1 MSTNIFKQAA
11 TDPDALQEQILG
23 PNYSYADGIKNPS
36 ELGMSS
42 KGDINTLGKDIDGLV
57 SYIEV
62 LVTGSSDASKTG
74 GPLGNKFFMKT
85 GGKCVDKITGQ
96 ETDRYVY
103 MNNVPQG
110 NIPFLSSSAGMKFD
124 DMRGLIPGA
133 MGNLAAFNPF
143 NLLGAFASESTPECQ
158 QITLETID
166 SNNSK
171 TSGTYFVATADI
183 KKMDPCEFK
192 SFMGGTNPETGEMC
206 DGGSKKSKKGKKG
219 DAVEEASAEASAEAP
234 AKKGK
239 KGKTTDGFTPMT
251 AQSSLYNARCPN
263 IERDPLSQAYIASLG
278 LLGIYLAYKIMYYDK
293 RA

>member
-1 MSTNIFKQAA
+1 MSANIFKQAA
-11 TDPDALQEQILG
+11 ADPDALQEQILG
-23 PNYSYADGIKNPS
+23 PDYNYADGIKNPT

-42 KGDINTLGKDIDGLV
+42 KGSIKTLGKDIDGLV

-62 LVTGSSDASKTG
+62 LVTGKSNASKTG
-74 GPLGNKFFMKT
+74 GPLGGKFFMKT

-110 NIPFLSSSAGMKFD
+110 NIPLLSSSSGMKFD

-143 NLLGAFASESTPECQ
+143 NLLGAFAAESTPECQ

-192 SFMGGTNPETGEMC
+192 YFMGGMNPETGAMC
-206 DGGSKKSKKGKKG
+206 KGYKKPANKNPAPAPEPVPEPAPKKKGEK
-219 DAVEEASAEASAEAP
+219 E
-234 AKKGK
+234 
-239 KGKTTDGFTPMT
+239 GFA
-251 AQSSLYNARCPN
+251 AQSTLFNARCPN
-263 IERDPLSQAYIASLG
+263 IEQDPLSQAYLASLG

-293 RA
+293 RG

>member
-1 MSTNIFKQAA
+1 MSANIFKQAA

-42 KGDINTLGKDIDGLV
+42 KGSIKTLGKDIDGLV

-62 LVTGSSDASKTG
+62 LVTGNSDASRTG

-110 NIPFLSSSAGMKFD
+110 NIPFLSSAAGMKFD

-166 SNNSK
+166 ANNSK
-171 TSGTYFVATADI
+171 SSGTYFVATADI
-183 KKMDPCEFK
+183 NKMDPCEFK
-192 SFMGGTNPETGEMC
+192 YFMKGMNPVTGEMC
-206 DGGSKKSKKGKKG
+206 KGYKKPTEEDVATEAPAPSTKNGKKG
-219 DAVEEASAEASAEAP
+219 R
-234 AKKGK
+234 
-239 KGKTTDGFTPMT
+239 DGFTPMT

-263 IERDPLSQAYIASLG
+263 IESDPLSQAYIASLS
-278 LLGIYLAYKIMYYDK
+278 LLGIYIAYKIMYYGK
-293 RA
+293 RS

>member
-1 MSTNIFKQAA
+1 MFKQAA
-11 TDPDALQEQILG
+11 ADPDALQEQILG
-23 PNYSYADGIKNPS
+23 PNYNYADGIKNPT

-42 KGDINTLGKDIDGLV
+42 KGSIKTLGKDIDGLV

-62 LVTGSSDASKTG
+62 LVTGKSNASKTG
-74 GPLGNKFFMKT
+74 GPLGGKFFMKT

-110 NIPFLSSSAGMKFD
+110 NIPLLSSSSGMKFD

-192 SFMGGTNPETGEMC
+192 YFMGGMNPETGIMC
-206 DGGSKKSKKGKKG
+206 KGYKKPTNVPNPTPAPGPVPDPGPDPKKEGFI
-219 DAVEEASAEASAEAP
+219 SAQNP
-234 AKKGK
+234 L
-239 KGKTTDGFTPMT
+239 F
-251 AQSSLYNARCPN
+251 NARCPN
-263 IERDPLSQAYIASLG
+263 IEQDPLSQAYLASLG

-293 RA
+293 R

>member
-1 MSTNIFKQAA
+1 MSANIFKQAA
-11 TDPDALQEQILG
+11 TDPNALQEQILG
-23 PNYSYADGIKNPS
+23 PNYSYADGIKSPS

-42 KGDINTLGKDIDGLV
+42 KGSIKALGKDINGLV

-62 LVTGSSDASKTG
+62 LVTGNSDASKTG

-103 MNNVPQG
+103 INNVPQG
-110 NIPFLSSSAGMKFD
+110 NIPFLSSAAGMKFD

-143 NLLGAFASESTPECQ
+143 NLLGAFVSESTPECQ

-166 SNNSK
+166 ANNTK
-171 TSGTYFVATADI
+171 TSGTYFVTTADI

-192 SFMGGTNPETGEMC
+192 FFMKGINPVTGKAC
-206 DGGSKKSKKGKKG
+206 KGK
-219 DAVEEASAEASAEAP
+219 
-234 AKKGK
+234 
-239 KGKTTDGFTPMT
+239 DGFTPMT

-263 IERDPLSQAYIASLG
+263 IESDPLSQAYIASLS

-293 RA
+293 RQ